1 MEDEWQTT
9 TLGKIVKDGSG
20 FIQTGP
26 FGSQLHAS
34 DYVKDGIP
42 VVMPVNLA
50 DNRVNLTDI
59 ARITEEDASRLSKHL
74 VKKGDILYSRRGDV
88 TRKALITD
96 SEVGMFCGTGCLL
109 VRPGNKIDPRFLAYH
124 LSSPKN
130 QEWIIRHAIGATM
143 PNLNTGILSDVPLR
157 VPSRALQRA
166 IAHIL
171 GSLDDKIKLALRRLV
186 GKVVSLHNWN
196 RYFRYLW

>member
-1 MEDEWQTT
+1 MGGEWQTT

-20 FIQTGP
+20 LIQTGP

-34 DYVKDGIP
+34 DYVNDGVP
-42 VVMPVNLA
+42 VIMPVNIA
-50 DNRVNLTDI
+50 ENRVDLSDI

-74 VKKGDILYSRRGDV
+74 VKKGDIIYSRRGDV
-88 TRKALITD
+88 TRKSLITD

-109 VRPGNKIDPRFLAYH
+109 IRPGNKIDPRFLTYH

-130 QEWIIRHAIGATM
+130 QEWIIRHAVGATM
-143 PNLNTGILSDVPLR
+143 PNLNTGILSDIPLR
-157 VPSRALQRA
+157 VPSRTLQCT

-171 GSLDDKIKLALRRLV
+171 GTLDDKIQLNRQMNTTLEAMAQALF
-186 GKVVSLHNWN
+186 KS
-196 RYFRYLW
+196 